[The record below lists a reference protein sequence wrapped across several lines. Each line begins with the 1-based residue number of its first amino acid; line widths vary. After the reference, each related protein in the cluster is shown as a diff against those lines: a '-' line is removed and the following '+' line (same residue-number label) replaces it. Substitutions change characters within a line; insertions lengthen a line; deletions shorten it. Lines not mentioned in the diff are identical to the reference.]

1 LWHKNL
7 SAFRYNT
14 KKQTSEF
21 FGFEIFIWH
30 SFYVICVIRLT
41 IYPMK
46 INHYYLQATFILLV
60 ALAAGCTPSRGIIAS
75 GKVTTKGAI
84 KAGYNASFNI
94 SSSSL
99 SEVDNIAESA
109 VNALQNRDSIYYDAD
124 FQSLTRSLLAY
135 SLDPTAPTSDFY
147 IRYGVADRVDVG
159 YKYASGAHV
168 LDAMY
173 QFLGSTGTIDNPGP
187 AGLYGSI
194 GLQYS
199 GQNSNLPSR
208 LGLSA
213 LSSIL
218 NYDLKRKD
226 ILVPLVFSKSFGQ
239 EEEYGNF
246 SWGVVY
252 GHTFINYGFEPGNL
266 YEKLGGTQ
274 TRQIKALQKKENF
287 SSFGTFINAKIGY
300 RYIYFLPALSIY
312 YQNYGTYD
320 IFGLQQENY
329 KGFTFIP
336 SLGFQINFSTISGNT
351 RSRRR

>member
-1 LWHKNL
+1 
-7 SAFRYNT
+7 
-14 KKQTSEF
+14 
-21 FGFEIFIWH
+21 
-30 SFYVICVIRLT
+30 
-41 IYPMK
+41 MK
-46 INHYYLQATFILLV
+46 INHYCLQAAFILLV

-84 KAGYNASFNI
+84 KAGYNASFNV

-99 SEVDNIAESA
+99 GEVDNIAEAA
-109 VNALQNRDSIYYDAD
+109 VNALQNRDSIYYNQSL
-124 FQSLTRSLLAY
+124 QSLTRSLLAY
-135 SLDPTAPTSDFY
+135 SLDPTAPTSDLY
-147 IRYGVADRVDVG
+147 IRYGIADRVDVG

-173 QFLGSTGTIDNPGP
+173 QFLGSTGTINNPGP

-199 GQNSNLPSR
+199 GQNSNLPSK
-208 LGLSA
+208 LGLNA

-218 NYDLKRKD
+218 NYELKRKD
-226 ILVPLVFSKSFGQ
+226 ILVPLVFSRSFGA
-239 EEEYGNF
+239 EEEYGNV

-266 YEKLGGTQ
+266 YEDLGGSQ
-274 TRQIKALQKKENF
+274 VRKIPALQKKENF
-287 SSFGTFINAKIGY
+287 SSFGTFINAKIGFK
-300 RYIYFLPALSIY
+300 YIYVVPTLSIY

-320 IFGLQQENY
+320 IFGLQEESY

-336 SLGFQINFSTISGNT
+336 SLGFQINLNPGAGSSTG
-351 RSRRR
+351 RARGRR

>member
-1 LWHKNL
+1 
-7 SAFRYNT
+7 
-14 KKQTSEF
+14 
-21 FGFEIFIWH
+21 
-30 SFYVICVIRLT
+30 
-41 IYPMK
+41 MK
-46 INHYYLQATFILLV
+46 INHYYLQAAFILLV

-84 KAGYNASFNI
+84 KAGYNASFNV

-99 SEVDNIAESA
+99 SEVDNIAEAA
-109 VNALQNRDSIYYDAD
+109 VNALQNRDSIYYD
-124 FQSLTRSLLAY
+124 QNIRSLTRSLLAY
-135 SLDPTAPTSDFY
+135 SLDPTAPTSDLY

-168 LDAMY
+168 IDAMY

-187 AGLYGSI
+187 EGLYGSI

-199 GQNSNLPSR
+199 GQNSNLPSK
-208 LGLSA
+208 LGLNA

-218 NYDLKRKD
+218 NYELKRKD
-226 ILVPLVFSKSFGQ
+226 ILVPLVFSRSFGP
-239 EEEYGNF
+239 EEQYGNV

-266 YEKLGGTQ
+266 YEKLGDTQ
-274 TRQIKALQKKENF
+274 TRKITALQKKENF
-287 SSFGTFINAKIGY
+287 SSFGTFLNAKIGFK
-300 RYIYFLPALSIY
+300 YIYVVPALSIY

-320 IFGLQQENY
+320 IFGLQEEGY

-336 SLGFQINFSTISGNT
+336 SLGFQLNFDTGAGSST

>member
-1 LWHKNL
+1 MKNN
-7 SAFRYNT
+7 SYF
-14 KKQTSEF
+14 
-21 FGFEIFIWH
+21 
-30 SFYVICVIRLT
+30 
-41 IYPMK
+41 
-46 INHYYLQATFILLV
+46 LQAAFILLV
-60 ALAAGCTPSRGIIAS
+60 ALAVGCTPSRGIIAS
-75 GKVTTKGAI
+75 GKVTTKGAF
-84 KAGYNASFNI
+84 KAGYNASFNV
-94 SSSSL
+94 SSSSI
-99 SEVDNIAESA
+99 SELGNIAESA
-109 VNALQNRDSIYYDAD
+109 VNALQNRDSIYYDANI
-124 FQSLTRSLLAY
+124 QSLTRSLLGY
-135 SLDPTAPTSDFY
+135 SLDPTAPTSDLY

-168 LDAMY
+168 IDAMY

-199 GQNSNLPSR
+199 GQNSNLPSK
-208 LGLSA
+208 LGLNA

-239 EEEYGNF
+239 EEEYGNL
-246 SWGVVY
+246 SWGVMY

-274 TRQIKALQKKENF
+274 TRQITALQKKENF

-320 IFGLQQENY
+320 IFGLQQESY
-329 KGFTFIP
+329 KGFTLIP
-336 SLGFQINFSTISGNT
+336 SLGFQINFGTNVGSSST